1 MTGWLKLSDEQKK
14 ETLTQAQSRSGI
26 LLKALGKDWW
36 VTLVLKA
43 LFQSTYKD
51 YLVFKGGTSLSKGWK
66 LISRFSEDIDIALD
80 PESFGMKYE
89 EVPSKNYITKLKK
102 QGCVFTCTKL
112 KEELAKQLSALGVP
126 EGTVSIEADP
136 IPEDFPDTDPQVLH
150 VKYRSLYEPSQY
162 IAEEVKV
169 EVSVRSLK
177 TPFTVRPIQ
186 SILWEAF
193 PNAAYA
199 ETPFEVTIV
208 EPRKTFLEKA
218 FLLHEEFGKP
228 DKSKIRYVRMS
239 RHFYDLVMNMD
250 SGVGADALAD
260 HELYDHLIV
269 HRQGYSRI
277 PWVDYQT
284 LQHETL
290 SFVPPSEMLERYGAD
305 YAAMQEAMI
314 YGDPPGFEE
323 LIERMK
329 QLQGRFRLKKDG
341 RRLEDIL
348 AIATVE
354 AEKIAG
360 DIVSVV
366 VVYVAD
372 PALPEGPGNNNGKYE
387 VNFKRQSEKLIFEH
401 ITIIPGI

>member
-1 MTGWLKLSDEQKK
+1 MTGWLKLSDEQRK
-14 ETLTQAQSRSGI
+14 ETLTQAQSRNGI
-26 LLKALGKDWW
+26 LVKALEKDWW

-43 LFQSTYKD
+43 LFQSAYKD

-80 PESFGMKYE
+80 PEAFGMKYE
-89 EVPSKNYITKLKK
+89 EAPTKNYITKLKK
-102 QGCVFTCTKL
+102 QGCVFTSTKL

-126 EGTVSIEADP
+126 EGMVSIEADP
-136 IPEDFPDTDPQVLH
+136 IPDDFPDTDPQVLH
-150 VKYRSLYEPSQY
+150 VKYRSLYDPNRY
-162 IAEEVKV
+162 IAEEVKI

-177 TPFTVRPIQ
+177 TPFTARPIQ

-199 ETPFEVTIV
+199 ETPFEVMIV

-228 DKSKIRYVRMS
+228 DKSKIRYARMS
-239 RHFYDLVMNMD
+239 RHFYDIVMNMD

-290 SFVPPSEMLERYGAD
+290 SFVPPFEMLEQYRND

-314 YGDPPGFEE
+314 YGDPPGFDE

-341 RRLEDIL
+341 RHLEDVL
-348 AIATVE
+348 AIATVQ
-354 AEKIAG
+354 AEKIPG
-360 DIVSVV
+360 DIVSTV

-387 VNFKRQSEKLIFEH
+387 VYFKRRSGKLIFEH
-401 ITIIPGI
+401 ITIIPGN